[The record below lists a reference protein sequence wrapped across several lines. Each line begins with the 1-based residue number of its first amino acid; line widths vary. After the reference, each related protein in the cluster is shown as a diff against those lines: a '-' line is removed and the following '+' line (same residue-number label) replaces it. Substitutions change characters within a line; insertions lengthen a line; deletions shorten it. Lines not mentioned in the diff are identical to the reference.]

1 MSRWNQIQDLSESL
15 DNVPGASCAS
25 IAFLHYLHIYSN
37 TNNQSYYV
45 LLVLLRKFWE
55 KQAQRQGLGSC
66 SAYTLLKF

>member
-15 DNVPGASCAS
+15 ENVPGASCAS

-45 LLVLLRKFWE
+45 LGKPSLKKQVVLLQS
-55 KQAQRQGLGSC
+55 QAQK
-66 SAYTLLKF
+66 Y